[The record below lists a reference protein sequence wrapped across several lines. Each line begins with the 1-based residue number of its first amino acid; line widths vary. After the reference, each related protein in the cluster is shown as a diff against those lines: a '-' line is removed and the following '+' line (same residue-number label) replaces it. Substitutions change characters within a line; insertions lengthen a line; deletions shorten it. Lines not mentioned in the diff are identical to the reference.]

1 MLTSTALIPS
11 YPKLDSFQEAAL
23 ALDTISTKL
32 IPHTMNYSYCIN
44 PNCRHSENIDT
55 IKFCQSCGSKLLIDE
70 RYRVITI
77 LGQGGFGK
85 TFEVRDRDQTRK
97 VLKVLINNDP
107 LGVELFQREAHVLQR
122 LKHPGLPKVEPDAY
136 FTFKPNDTSNLLH
149 CLVMEKIE
157 GKDLQKWLES
167 HNYQPIS
174 SEVAIDWL
182 TQLTEILNLVHNQ
195 NYFHR
200 DIKPQNIMCRSNG
213 KLALIDFGAV
223 REFTETVHRN
233 SGEVTRISSAG
244 YTPPEQRN
252 GKAEPRSDFFAL
264 GRTFVY
270 LLTAQEPRNLQDDP
284 RSGKLIWRTLA
295 TQVSKPVADLVDDLM
310 AHFPNGRPKDTQ
322 VLLQRLG
329 KMVDRTFTSTTTKTR
344 AFTLGWKPALIGLG
358 VAGAI
363 AASAF
368 AMQNFSKSHSEK
380 LLIYQSSAHNFKI
393 KYPDKWEKQELQ
405 NPVIND
411 VVVFIAPKKSS
422 ADSYQEQITIS
433 IEDLQHKPMSLDQYN
448 KFSLDQIKTNFT
460 DVKILEEKSKT
471 VANNR
476 GYTVVF
482 DDKDGQ
488 TNTKKMQT
496 WTLMN
501 NKAYVIT
508 YTAEKSEYTEYLKT
522 AEAMMNSL
530 EIN

>member
-1 MLTSTALIPS
+1 M
-11 YPKLDSFQEAAL
+11 
-23 ALDTISTKL
+23 
-32 IPHTMNYSYCIN
+32 SYCIN
-44 PNCRHSENIDT
+44 PNCRYPENPQNQEN

-70 RYRVITI
+70 RYRVISV

-85 TFEVRDRDQTRK
+85 TFDVRDRDGTRK

-107 LGVELFQREAHVLQR
+107 LAVELFQREAHVLQR

-157 GKDLQKWLES
+157 GKNLLQWLAERN
-167 HNYQPIS
+167 HQPIS
-174 SEVAIDWL
+174 SELAIDWL

-200 DIKPQNIMCRSNG
+200 DIKPPNIMCRSND
-213 KLALIDFGAV
+213 KLTLIDFGAV
-223 REFTETVHRN
+223 REFTETVQRT
-233 SGEVTRISSAG
+233 SGEVTRISSMG
-244 YTPPEQRN
+244 YTPPEQKN

-270 LLTAQEPRNLQDDP
+270 LLTAQEPRNLQEDP

-322 VLLQRLG
+322 ILLQRLG
-329 KMVDRTFTSTTTKTR
+329 KMVVKPSYPVGNSPPSPSSSQKTP
-344 AFTLGWKPALIGLG
+344 AFALGWKPALVGLG

-363 AASAF
+363 AASTF
-368 AMQNFSKSHSEK
+368 AIQNFSKTQFEN
-380 LLIYQSSAHNFKI
+380 LLSYQSSAHNFKI
-393 KYPDKWEKQELQ
+393 KYPEKWEKQELQ

-411 VVVFIAPKKSS
+411 VVVFIAPKKNT
-422 ADSYQEQITIS
+422 ADAYQEQITIS
-433 IEDLQHKPMSLDQYN
+433 IEDLPKPMSLDEYN
-448 KFSLDQIKTNFT
+448 QSSLKQIKTNFT
-460 DVKILEEKSKT
+460 DVKILEETPKT
-471 VANNR
+471 IANHR

-508 YTAEKSEYTEYLKT
+508 YTAEKSEYSQYLKT
-522 AEAMMNSL
+522 AENMMNSF

>member
-1 MLTSTALIPS
+1 M
-11 YPKLDSFQEAAL
+11 
-23 ALDTISTKL
+23 
-32 IPHTMNYSYCIN
+32 SYCIN
-44 PNCRHSENIDT
+44 PNCRHPENLDT
-55 IKFCQSCGSKLLIDE
+55 INFCQSCGSKLLIDE
-70 RYRVITI
+70 RYRVLSV

-85 TFEVRDRDQTRK
+85 TFEVTDRDGTRK

-136 FTFKPNDTSNLLH
+136 FTFKPNDTTNSLH

-157 GKDLQKWLES
+157 GKNLQQWLENQN
-167 HNYQPIS
+167 HQPIDS
-174 SEVAIDWL
+174 QLAIDWL

-200 DIKPQNIMCRSNG
+200 DIKPQNIMWRSNG

-223 REFTETVHRN
+223 REFTETVQRTN
-233 SGEVTRISSAG
+233 GEVTRISSAG
-244 YTPPEQRN
+244 YTPLEQKN

-270 LLTAQEPRNLQDDP
+270 LLTAQQPRILQEDP

-322 VLLQRLG
+322 VLLQRLA
-329 KMVDRTFTSTTTKTR
+329 KMVDRPSTSTILKTST
-344 AFTLGWKPALIGLG
+344 FTLGWKPALIGIG

-368 AMQNFSKSHSEK
+368 AIQNFSKTGVDK
-380 LLIYQSSAHNFKI
+380 LLTYQSSTHQFKI
-393 KYPDKWEKQELQ
+393 KYPEKWEKQESQ
-405 NPVIND
+405 NTLISD
-411 VVVFIAPKKSS
+411 VVVFLAPKKNS
-422 ADSYQEQITIS
+422 AESFQEQITVS
-433 IEDLQHKPMSLDQYN
+433 IEDLPKPMSLDEYN
-448 KFSLDQIKTNFT
+448 QSSINSIKTNFN
-460 DVKILEEKSKT
+460 DVKILEENSKT
-471 VANNR
+471 FANNR
-476 GYTVVF
+476 GHTVIF
-482 DDKDGQ
+482 DTQDGQ
-488 TNTKKMQT
+488 KATQIMQT

-501 NKAYVIT
+501 NKAYVLT
-508 YTAEKSEYTEYLKT
+508 YTAEKSEYSEYIKT

>member
-1 MLTSTALIPS
+1 M
-11 YPKLDSFQEAAL
+11 
-23 ALDTISTKL
+23 
-32 IPHTMNYSYCIN
+32 SYCIN
-44 PNCRHSENIDT
+44 PNCRHPENPPT
-55 IKFCQSCGSKLLIDE
+55 INFCQSCGSKLLIDE
-70 RYRVITI
+70 RYRVTI
-77 LGQGGFGK
+77 VLGQGGFGK
-85 TFEVRDRDQTRK
+85 TFEVRDRDGTRK
-97 VLKVLINNDP
+97 VLKVLTYIEP
-107 LGVELFQREAHVLQR
+107 KGVELFQKEANVLQR
-122 LKHPGLPKVEPDAY
+122 LRHPGLPAVESDGY
-136 FTFKPNDTSNLLH
+136 FTFKPNDTTNSLH
-149 CLVMEKIE
+149 CLVMEKVE
-157 GKDLQKWLES
+157 GKNLQQWLES
-167 HNYQPIS
+167 ESYRPIDS
-174 SEVAIDWL
+174 HLAIDWL

-200 DIKPQNIMCRSNG
+200 DIKPPNIMRRSSG
-213 KLALIDFGAV
+213 KLVLVDFGAV
-223 REFTETVHRN
+223 REVTETIQRAT
-233 SGEVTRISSAG
+233 GEVTRISSAG
-244 YTPPEQRN
+244 YTPEEQKK

-270 LLTAQEPRNLQDDP
+270 LLTAQEPKNLQEDV

-295 TQVSKPVADLVDDLM
+295 TQASKPLADLLDDLM

-322 VLLQRLG
+322 ILLQRLA
-329 KMVDRTFTSTTTKTR
+329 KMVEGSPSPSRRNPRF
-344 AFTLGWKPALIGLG
+344 ALGWKQVVIGTG

-368 AMQNFSKSHSEK
+368 AMQNFSKTHSEN
-380 LLIYQSSAHNFKI
+380 LLTYQSSAHNFKI
-393 KYPDKWEKQELQ
+393 KYPEKWEKQELQ

-411 VVVFIAPKKSS
+411 VVVFISPKKTA

-433 IEDLQHKPMSLDQYN
+433 IEDLQQKPMSLDEYN
-448 KFSLDQIKTNFT
+448 KLSLAQIKNNFT
-460 DVKILEEKSKT
+460 DVKILEENSKT

-488 TNTKKMQT
+488 TNTKKMLT
-496 WTLMN
+496 WTLIN

-508 YTAEKSEYTEYLKT
+508 YTAEKSEYSEYLKT

>member
-1 MLTSTALIPS
+1 
-11 YPKLDSFQEAAL
+11 L
-23 ALDTISTKL
+23 ARDTISTKL

-70 RYRVITI
+70 RYRVTTI

-85 TFEVRDRDQTRK
+85 TFEVRDRDGTRK

-223 REFTETVHRN
+223 REFTETVQRN

-270 LLTAQEPRNLQDDP
+270 LLTAQEPRILQDDP
-284 RSGKLIWRTLA
+284 RSGKLIWRTFA

-322 VLLQRLG
+322 VLLQRLA
-329 KMVDRTFTSTTTKTR
+329 KMVDRPSASPSPSRKTP
-344 AFTLGWKPALIGLG
+344 AFALGWKQALMGIS

-368 AMQNFSKSHSEK
+368 AIQNFSKTGVDK
-380 LLIYQSSAHNFKI
+380 FLTYQSSTHQFKI
-393 KYPDKWEKQELQ
+393 KYPEKWEKQESQ
-405 NPVIND
+405 NTLISD
-411 VVVFIAPKKSS
+411 VVVFLAPKKNS
-422 ADSYQEQITIS
+422 ADSFQEQITVS
-433 IEDLQHKPMSLDQYN
+433 IEDLPRPMSLDEYN
-448 KFSLDQIKTNFT
+448 QSSINSIKTNFN
-460 DVKILEEKSKT
+460 DVKILEENSKT
-471 VANNR
+471 FANNR
-476 GYTVVF
+476 GHTIIF
-482 DDKDGQ
+482 DAQDGPKI
-488 TNTKKMQT
+488 TKIMQT

-501 NKAYVIT
+501 NKAYVLT
-508 YTAEKSEYTEYLKT
+508 YTAEKSEYSEHINT
-522 AEAMMNSL
+522 AESMMNSL